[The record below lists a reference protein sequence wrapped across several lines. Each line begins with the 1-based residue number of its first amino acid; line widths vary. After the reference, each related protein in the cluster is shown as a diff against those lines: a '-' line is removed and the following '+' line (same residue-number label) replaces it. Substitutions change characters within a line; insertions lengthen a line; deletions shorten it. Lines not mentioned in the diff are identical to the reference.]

1 MDPNTNDLL
10 PINTPGE
17 VCTRGFNTMLGYWND
32 PEKTNETITK
42 DRWLRS
48 GYFFIFFFIFLFF
61 LIYRFDMKCM
71 IY

>member
-17 VCTRGFNTMLGYWND
+17 ICSRGFNTMLGYWND

-48 GYFFIFFFIFLFF
+48 GYIFFFF
-61 LIYRFDMKCM
+61 
-71 IY
+71 